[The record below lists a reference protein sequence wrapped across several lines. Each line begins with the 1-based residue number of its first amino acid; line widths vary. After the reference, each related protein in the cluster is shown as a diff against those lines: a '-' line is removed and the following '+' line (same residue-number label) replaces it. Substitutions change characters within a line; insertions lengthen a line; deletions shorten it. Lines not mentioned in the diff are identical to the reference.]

1 MVRQLYKDSQFVW
14 VRSAMGRSLVHQG
27 LWLISSL
34 ISPIVLLQFEPAAMA
49 MLALGTE
56 TTSLQQ
62 AAQAYVSPNDV
73 RVYLAPESDSP
84 SKHVSFIPP
93 AGFTP
98 MSDIEIRHKFPS
110 QRPPQYVYANR
121 DRTVT
126 IAITFSQ
133 AALNP
138 DQLEQLKMAMEE
150 ALQKVIKQWGTR
162 NITSINGVSWVRLES
177 TTETVEKNS
186 LIHNDMY
193 LTSYNGK
200 MLGFNFNSVAHV
212 DKQFRQSLLQ
222 SAQTIQIEPTA
233 NP

>member
-1 MVRQLYKDSQFVW
+1 M
-14 VRSAMGRSLVHQG
+14 
-27 LWLISSL
+27 
-34 ISPIVLLQFEPAAMA
+34 SPIVVLQLEPTAMA
-49 MLALGTE
+49 VLASGVE
-56 TTSLQQ
+56 PPSFQQ
-62 AAQAYVSPNDV
+62 AAQAYVSPNAV
-73 RVYLAPESDSP
+73 RVYLAPEPDAQG
-84 SKHVSFIPP
+84 KHVSFIPP

-98 MSDIEIRHKFPS
+98 MSEIEIRHKFPS

-133 AALNP
+133 AALSP
-138 DQLEQLKMAMEE
+138 DQLEQLKVAMED

-162 NITSINGVSWVRLES
+162 DITSINGVQWVRLES
-177 TTETVEKNS
+177 TTEAVEKNS

-200 MLGFNFNSVAHV
+200 MLGFNFNSTARV

-222 SAQTIQIEPTA
+222 SVQTIQIEPA
-233 NP
+233 AQP